1 MRVWWATSKITP
13 MIPTSWYLWPCM
25 VPFQTIIGLVCETKR
40 LLICHFQGW
49 FIKDI
54 VALSCSLL
62 DHSFWEMTSAMLSGD
77 AHVKNYYS
85 CLKKKK
91 CMSELGSKFSSSS
104 QAFRLTAAPVDIRLQ
119 DLPPTKSA
127 SKFLTHRNRGIRNVC
142 RFKPLSFG
150 AIYYMARES

>member
-1 MRVWWATSKITP
+1 MPLSR
-13 MIPTSWYLWPCM
+13 
-25 VPFQTIIGLVCETKR
+25 LVYKR
-40 LLICHFQGW
+40 YCGFVLFSFRSLVLGDDICH
-49 FIKDI
+49 
-54 VALSCSLL
+54 VVRRCSCEELL
-62 DHSFWEMTSAMLSGD
+62 LL
-77 AHVKNYYS
+77 
-85 CLKKKK
+85 LKKKK

-150 AIYYMARES
+150 AIYYVARES